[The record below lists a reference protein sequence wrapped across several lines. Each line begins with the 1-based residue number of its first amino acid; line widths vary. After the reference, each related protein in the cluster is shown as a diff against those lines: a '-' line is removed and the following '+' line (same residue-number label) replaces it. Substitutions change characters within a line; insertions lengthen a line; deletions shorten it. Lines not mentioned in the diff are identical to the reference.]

1 MLFAGSA
8 TLEKVFVDGIA
19 AAPEGS
25 SPLDAIAAGL
35 EASAV
40 VFEEVRD
47 HARKRQAILAANAE
61 LQERELIKL
70 ARLADA
76 GAAALRRRGV
86 DEPAASLAAE
96 AGMAVLRVS
105 FERWTT
111 GRKGQS
117 LRELLA
123 DSLDRAEGGR
133 RVRIATPFGE
143 YPFVFRRVERRE
155 DGVAILGTVAGVDS
169 AVVFDRDDAR
179 RAAKVLAVPA
189 AAVLL
194 LFARAA
200 RG

>member
-1 MLFAGSA
+1 MELFEERGFEATTVADIAERAGLTKRTFFRYFADKREVLFAGSA
-8 TLEKVFVDGIA
+8 TLEKIFVDGIV

-70 ARLADA
+70 ARLAGA
-76 GAAALRRRGV
+76 GAEALRRRGV

-96 AGMAVLRVS
+96 AGMAILRVS

-117 LRELLA
+117 LRKLLA
-123 DSLDRAEGGR
+123 DSLAELK
-133 RVRIATPFGE
+133 A
-143 YPFVFRRVERRE
+143 
-155 DGVAILGTVAGVDS
+155 VAA
-169 AVVFDRDDAR
+169 
-179 RAAKVLAVPA
+179 
-189 AAVLL
+189 
-194 LFARAA
+194 
-200 RG
+200 